1 MSALATV
8 PQVAPAVLLEPIH
21 ALRGLGCA
29 RNSVLGLR
37 SMKDAHK
44 HLENPA
50 LARLSPMAK
59 LLWLY
64 IADAGEDEYSA
75 RDLEKQLGVSYL
87 AAHKNLTA
95 LVEAKLLLE
104 VIPAAGSRGA
114 TLRAVAP
121 KASEGER

>member
-1 MSALATV
+1 MSALALV
-8 PQVAPAVLLEPIH
+8 PRAAAAALLKLVRSLLAPGH
-21 ALRGLGCA
+21 A
-29 RNSVLGLR
+29 RNSVVGSP
-37 SMKDAHK
+37 SMKDAYK
-44 HLENPA
+44 HLGRPA

-87 AAHKNLTA
+87 AAYKNLTA

>member
-1 MSALATV
+1 MV
-8 PQVAPAVLLEPIH
+8 MLEPVRSLLD
-21 ALRGLGCA
+21 LRCA
-29 RNSVLGLR
+29 RNSVLVSP
-37 SMKDAHK
+37 SMKDAYK
-44 HLENPA
+44 HLGRPA

-87 AAHKNLTA
+87 AAYKNLMA

-121 KASEGER
+121 Q